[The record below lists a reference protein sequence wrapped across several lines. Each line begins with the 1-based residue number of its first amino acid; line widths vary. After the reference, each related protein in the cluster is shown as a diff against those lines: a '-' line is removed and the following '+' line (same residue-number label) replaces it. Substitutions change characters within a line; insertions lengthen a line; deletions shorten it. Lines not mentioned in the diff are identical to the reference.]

1 MGIWGSLEGEKGKY
15 KCCNY
20 ISILKREIKIILVKI
35 KYMEVNILNFCLK
48 EVL

>member
-20 ISILKREIKIILVKI
+20 ISIPKREIKTTLAKT
-35 KYMEVNILNFCLK
+35 KYMEVNILNLCLK
-48 EVL
+48 EAL